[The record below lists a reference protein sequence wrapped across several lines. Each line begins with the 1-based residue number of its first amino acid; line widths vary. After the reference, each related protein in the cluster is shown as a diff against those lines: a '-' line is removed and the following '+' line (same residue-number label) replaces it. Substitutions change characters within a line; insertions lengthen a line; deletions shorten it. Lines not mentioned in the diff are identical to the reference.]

1 MDSYY
6 IQQAR
11 KYKDQYEQLKD
22 KNPEQ
27 AEKKKQLALRYL
39 DLNRKQEAQDKITK
53 RLRESNPSTSDPYYL
68 QQAKIHNQNYELF
81 KDTDPEQANR
91 HKQIAKNY
99 IEMHQQEEENK
110 QSEKDRNERLGQIF
124 GIRSD
129 SDVADEAAELGIDID
144 SQADTNTSVDIP
156 DNINDNETVSSTI
169 NPDLETQLNDQDSS
183 SSLPSYRSTFS
194 LGENPPSS
202 RSSFSSSTLP
212 SRSSSS
218 NSSTTTS
225 SSSLPSRSSS
235 AVSSLTN
242 SSNLPRSRSNAS
254 VANGPL
260 VVNLGFTESLR
271 RHSRKSVNN
280 RVANPNICKNIFM
293 NGLNVNS
300 QYFYPSEFPNLTK
313 IKSVPIITQGG
324 KRTRKHKSKKRKYR
338 KNTKI
343 N

>member
-22 KNPEQ
+22 KNSEQ

-39 DLNRKQEAQDKITK
+39 DLNRKQETREKINK
-53 RLRESNPSTSDPYYL
+53 RLRESNSSNPISSSD
-68 QQAKIHNQNYELF
+68 
-81 KDTDPEQANR
+81 
-91 HKQIAKNY
+91 
-99 IEMHQQEEENK
+99 
-110 QSEKDRNERLGQIF
+110 KDRNERLQKIF
-124 GIRSD
+124 GIPSD
-129 SDVADEAAELGIDID
+129 ADVADDAAELGINLD
-144 SQADTNTSVDIP
+144 SPDDTNVSVDIP

-169 NPDLETQLNDQDSS
+169 NPDLERLSDQDSS
-183 SSLPSYRSTFS
+183 TSLPSYRSTFS

-202 RSSFSSSTLP
+202 RSSFSSSSLP

-218 NSSTTTS
+218 NSSN

-235 AVSSLTN
+235 SNSSETTSSYSLPSSRSTATSSVTNSSSLPSSGSTSTSYVTNSSSLPSSRSTSVSSL
-242 SSNLPRSRSNAS
+242 
-254 VANGPL
+254 ANGPV

-271 RHSRKSVNN
+271 KHSRKLVNN

-313 IKSVPIITQGG
+313 IKSVPIITKGG
-324 KRTRKHKSKKRKYR
+324 KRTRKNKSKKRKNK
-338 KNTKI
+338 KNVKI

>member
-39 DLNRKQEAQDKITK
+39 DLNRKQETREKINK
-53 RLRESNPSTSDPYYL
+53 RLRESKTSNPISSSD
-68 QQAKIHNQNYELF
+68 
-81 KDTDPEQANR
+81 
-91 HKQIAKNY
+91 
-99 IEMHQQEEENK
+99 
-110 QSEKDRNERLGQIF
+110 KDRNERLQKIF
-124 GIRSD
+124 GIPSD
-129 SDVADEAAELGIDID
+129 SDVADEAAEIGINVD
-144 SQADTNTSVDIP
+144 SPDDTNVSVDIP

-169 NPDLETQLNDQDSS
+169 NPDLETPVNDQDSS

-202 RSSFSSSTLP
+202 RSSFSSSSTSLP
-212 SRSSSS
+212 SSRSSSTS
-218 NSSTTTS
+218 YVTNSTSLPSSRSSSTSYVTN
-225 SSSLPSRSSS
+225 SSSLPSSRSSS
-235 AVSSLTN
+235 ISSL
-242 SSNLPRSRSNAS
+242 
-254 VANGPL
+254 ANGPIL
-260 VVNLGFTESLR
+260 VNLGFTESLR
-271 RHSRKSVNN
+271 RHSRKSINN

-300 QYFYPSEFPNLTK
+300 QYFFPSEFPNLTK
-313 IKSVPIITQGG
+313 IKSVPIITKGG
-324 KRTRKHKSKKRKYR
+324 KRTRKNKSKKRKY
-338 KNTKI
+338 KKVKI